1 MRHRDDLSLRLAREH
16 HDYLERYGRAL
27 MDAQTVAV
35 LDDDDEAPDATD
47 AEVDRATTRAL
58 MAMVGGGDCGG
69 DP

>member
-27 MDAQTVAV
+27 MDAQPVAV
-35 LDDDDEAPDATD
+35 LEDDEAPEATD
-47 AEVDRATTRAL
+47 AEVDRATMRAL